1 MRAFAI
7 ATSVPKGAFR
17 PAVTIHVFAAL
28 LLSGC
33 AGYGT
38 SAIGTP
44 VAPRSSLTPDLIA
57 PGARSVDLP
66 ILVYHHVRPGSTS
79 TLFVSPEE
87 FDKQLEYLQY
97 YGFHT
102 VSFTDLADYFEKGKP
117 LPRLPVIISFDDGW
131 ENQFEYGFPI
141 LQKYHDTATFYV
153 VTDYLDHGNFMT
165 TEQLKTM
172 VAAGMTIGCHTRSHP
187 YLTSLDGERAWDEI
201 AGAKAILEAEGFKID
216 TFAYPYGAYNA
227 RVVDM
232 VAEAGFRTART
243 VDGGVRATANNFKRL
258 PGMTFQTFI
267 NSYSSQ
273 VTLTSGEALR

>member
-1 MRAFAI
+1 M
-7 ATSVPKGAFR
+7 ATSARKGAFR
-17 PAVTIHVFAAL
+17 PVVTTHVFTAL
-28 LLSGC
+28 LLAGC

-44 VAPRSSLTPDLIA
+44 VAPRSNLAPDLIA
-57 PGARSVDLP
+57 PGAQSVDLP

-102 VSFTDLADYFEKGKP
+102 ISFADLADYFEKEKP
-117 LPRLPVIISFDDGW
+117 LPQHPVIISFDDGW

-153 VTDYLDHGNFMT
+153 VTDYLNHANFMT

-187 YLTSLDGERAWDEI
+187 YLTSLGQQRAWEEI
-201 AGAKAILEAEGFKID
+201 AGAKSILKANGFNID

-227 RVVDM
+227 RIVDT
-232 VAEAGFRTART
+232 VADILRRAGLLEVFEAASRQPT
-243 VDGGVRATANNFKRL
+243 L
-258 PGMTFQTFI
+258 PADI
-267 NSYSSQ
+267 
-273 VTLTSGEALR
+273 